1 MQQWKIR
8 ILSGVHSGVEVTL
21 PEGALVLGSDDFIAD
36 LVLSDAGVEANHFTL
51 VCQQDS
57 VILRGCKE
65 ANINGENI
73 SVEDDGIELSRH
85 AVVSV
90 GVVSVGVVKFALGY
104 AEDALI
110 VSNVSDESSEQDTP
124 VVAVQR
130 SSWKKTTLIALLCSF
145 VPSVIFAGMWYSQA
159 NGNNNETVTEAEPI
173 VLVRNILGEL
183 KLSDVR
189 VEWNA
194 AARQAVLEGY
204 VEDRTQKLDL
214 LGRIDVLGINY
225 KSDLR
230 TMEEIRRG
238 VRFILRNLGYH
249 QVKVEN
255 GDETGTLLL
264 TGYID
269 DASRWNQ
276 VEQILERDVPGL
288 VAWKVELQRAGAYMD
303 TLKALLTDAELLKK
317 VQLVTSGDRI
327 EVRGELDDIETT
339 RFYGVTRD
347 FREQYGEKPYLV
359 LKSIPK
365 VSKGTNIDF
374 PFRSV
379 NFGQV
384 PYVILT
390 DNVRYMVGART
401 PQGYRISS
409 VTPAGIELVKG
420 GRVITIEL
428 GYEGETNN
436 DKS

>member
-8 ILSGVHSGVEVTL
+8 ILSGVHAGVEVTL
-21 PEGALVLGSDDFIAD
+21 PNDSLVLGSDDFTAD
-36 LVLSDAGVEANHFTL
+36 LVLTDSDIKASHLVL
-51 VCQQDS
+51 VCDGDTVLLRDCDEVLINNES
-57 VILRGCKE
+57 VTVD
-65 ANINGENI
+65 AN
-73 SVEDDGIELSRH
+73 GIELSRNTL
-85 AVVSV
+85 VSV
-90 GVVSVGVVKFALGY
+90 GRLTFAVGHLEDDLAIDITTEAADKQAAPVSHKPSSGWKRTV
-104 AEDALI
+104 LI
-110 VSNVSDESSEQDTP
+110 GLMCS
-124 VVAVQR
+124 
-130 SSWKKTTLIALLCSF
+130 LI
-145 VPSVIFAGMWYSQA
+145 PSVIFAGVWYSQIRA
-159 NGNNNETVTEAEPI
+159 SDSDAITEAEPI
-173 VLVRNILGEL
+173 VLVRNILSEL
-183 KLSDVR
+183 KLDDVR

-194 AARQAVLEGY
+194 TARQAVLEGY
-204 VEDRTQKLDL
+204 VEDRTAKLQL
-214 LGRIDVLGINY
+214 LGRIDALGINY

-255 GDETGTLLL
+255 GEETGTLLL

-269 DASRWNQ
+269 DASRWSQ

-303 TLKALLTDAELLKK
+303 TLKALLEKAELLKK

-409 VTPAGIELVKG
+409 VTPSGIELVKG
-420 GRVITIEL
+420 GRVITIDL
-428 GYEGETNN
+428 GYEGGNTN

>member
-8 ILSGVHSGVEVTL
+8 ILSGVHTGVEVTL
-21 PEGALVLGSDDFIAD
+21 PEGTLVLGSDDFIAD

-57 VILRGCKE
+57 VILRGCEE
-65 ANINGENI
+65 ANINSEDI
-73 SVEDDGIELSRH
+73 AVADDGIELSRH
-85 AVVSV
+85 A
-90 GVVSVGVVKFALGY
+90 VVSVGVVKFALGY

-110 VSNVSDESSEQDTP
+110 VSNVSDESSQQNTP

-159 NGNNNETVTEAEPI
+159 NGNNNEIVTEAEPI

>member
-8 ILSGVHSGVEVTL
+8 ILSGVHAGVEVTL
-21 PEGALVLGSDDFIAD
+21 PNDSLVLGSDDFTAD
-36 LVLSDAGVEANHFTL
+36 LVLTDSDIKASHLVL
-51 VCQQDS
+51 VCDGDTVLLRDCDEASINSES
-57 VILRGCKE
+57 VTVD
-65 ANINGENI
+65 AN
-73 SVEDDGIELSRH
+73 GIELSRN
-85 AVVSV
+85 ALVSV
-90 GVVSVGVVKFALGY
+90 GRLTFAVGHL
-104 AEDALI
+104 EDDLAI
-110 VSNVSDESSEQDTP
+110 DITTEATDKQATP
-124 VVAVQR
+124 VSHKP
-130 SSWKKTTLIALLCSF
+130 SSGWKRTVLIGLMCSLI
-145 VPSVIFAGMWYSQA
+145 PSVIFAGVWYSQIRA
-159 NGNNNETVTEAEPI
+159 SDSDAITEAEPI
-173 VLVRNILGEL
+173 VLVRNILSEL
-183 KLSDVR
+183 KLDDVR

-194 AARQAVLEGY
+194 TARQAVLEGY
-204 VEDRTQKLDL
+204 VEDRTAKLQL
-214 LGRIDVLGINY
+214 LGRIDALGINY

-255 GDETGTLLL
+255 GEETGTLLL

-269 DASRWNQ
+269 DASRWSQ

-303 TLKALLTDAELLKK
+303 TLKALLEKAELLKK

-409 VTPAGIELVKG
+409 VTPSGIELVKG
-420 GRVITIEL
+420 GRVITIDL
-428 GYEGETNN
+428 GYEGGNTN

>member
-90 GVVSVGVVKFALGY
+90 GVVKFALGY

-110 VSNVSDESSEQDTP
+110 VTNVSDESSEQDAP

>member
-21 PEGALVLGSDDFIAD
+21 PNDSLVLGSDDFTAD
-36 LVLSDAGVEANHFTL
+36 LVLTDSGIKASHLVLVCDGETVLLCDCEEVSINNESVTVDAG
-51 VCQQDS
+51 
-57 VILRGCKE
+57 
-65 ANINGENI
+65 
-73 SVEDDGIELSRH
+73 GIELARN
-85 AVVSV
+85 ALVSV
-90 GVVSVGVVKFALGY
+90 GRLTFAVGYLEDDLVIDVASDASDKQAAPVSHNPSSGWKRTL
-104 AEDALI
+104 LI
-110 VSNVSDESSEQDTP
+110 GLMCS
-124 VVAVQR
+124 
-130 SSWKKTTLIALLCSF
+130 LI
-145 VPSVIFAGMWYSQA
+145 PSVIFAGVWYSQIHA
-159 NGNNNETVTEAEPI
+159 SDKDAITAAEPI
-173 VLVRNILGEL
+173 VLVRNILSEL
-183 KLSDVR
+183 KLDDVR

-194 AARQAVLEGY
+194 SARQAVLEGY
-204 VEDRTQKLDL
+204 VEDRTQKLQL
-214 LGRIDVLGINY
+214 LGRIDALGINY

-269 DASRWNQ
+269 DASRWSQ

-303 TLKALLTDAELLKK
+303 TLKELLEKAELLKK

-374 PFRSV
+374 PVRSV
-379 NFGQV
+379 NFGRV

-420 GRVITIEL
+420 GRVITIDL
-428 GYEGETNN
+428 GYEGENTN

>member
-21 PEGALVLGSDDFIAD
+21 PEGVLVLGSDDFIAD

-85 AVVSV
+85 A
-90 GVVSVGVVKFALGY
+90 VVSVGVVKFALGY

-428 GYEGETNN
+428 GYEGDTNN

>member
-8 ILSGVHSGVEVTL
+8 ILSGVHAGVEVTL
-21 PEGALVLGSDDFIAD
+21 PNDSLVLGSDDFTAD
-36 LVLSDAGVEANHFTL
+36 LVLTDSDIKASHLVL
-51 VCQQDS
+51 VCDGDTVLLRDCDEVLINNES
-57 VILRGCKE
+57 VTVD
-65 ANINGENI
+65 AN
-73 SVEDDGIELSRH
+73 GIELSRS
-85 AVVSV
+85 ALVSV
-90 GVVSVGVVKFALGY
+90 GRLTFAVGHL
-104 AEDALI
+104 EDDLAI
-110 VSNVSDESSEQDTP
+110 DITTEAADKQATP
-124 VVAVQR
+124 VSHKP
-130 SSWKKTTLIALLCSF
+130 SSGWKRTVLIGLMCSLI
-145 VPSVIFAGMWYSQA
+145 PSVIFAGVWYSQIRA
-159 NGNNNETVTEAEPI
+159 SDSDAITEAEPI
-173 VLVRNILGEL
+173 VLVRNILSEL
-183 KLSDVR
+183 KLDDVR

-194 AARQAVLEGY
+194 TARQAVLEGY
-204 VEDRTQKLDL
+204 VEDRTAKLQL
-214 LGRIDVLGINY
+214 LGRIDALGINY

-255 GDETGTLLL
+255 GEETGTLLL

-269 DASRWNQ
+269 DASRWSQ

-303 TLKALLTDAELLKK
+303 TLKALLEKAELLKK

-409 VTPAGIELVKG
+409 VTPSGIELVKG
-420 GRVITIEL
+420 GRVITIDL
-428 GYEGETNN
+428 GYEGGNTN

>member
-8 ILSGVHSGVEVTL
+8 ILSGVHAGVEVTL
-21 PEGALVLGSDDFIAD
+21 PNDSLVLGSDDFTAD
-36 LVLSDAGVEANHFTL
+36 LVLTDSDIKASHLVL
-51 VCQQDS
+51 VCDGDTVLLRDCDEVLINNES
-57 VILRGCKE
+57 VTVD
-65 ANINGENI
+65 AN
-73 SVEDDGIELSRH
+73 GIELSRS
-85 AVVSV
+85 ALVSV
-90 GVVSVGVVKFALGY
+90 GRLTFAVGHLEDDLAIDITTEAADKQAAPVSHKPSSGWKRTV
-104 AEDALI
+104 LI
-110 VSNVSDESSEQDTP
+110 GLMCS
-124 VVAVQR
+124 
-130 SSWKKTTLIALLCSF
+130 LI
-145 VPSVIFAGMWYSQA
+145 PSVIFAGVWYSQIRA
-159 NGNNNETVTEAEPI
+159 SDSDAITEAEPI
-173 VLVRNILGEL
+173 VLVRNILSEL
-183 KLSDVR
+183 KLDDVR

-194 AARQAVLEGY
+194 TARQAVLEGY
-204 VEDRTQKLDL
+204 VEDRTAKLQL
-214 LGRIDVLGINY
+214 LGRIDALGINY

-255 GDETGTLLL
+255 GEETGTLLL

-269 DASRWNQ
+269 DASRWSQ

-303 TLKALLTDAELLKK
+303 TLKALLEKAELLKK

-409 VTPAGIELVKG
+409 VTPSGIELVKG
-420 GRVITIEL
+420 GRVITIDL
-428 GYEGETNN
+428 GYEGGNTN

>member
-21 PEGALVLGSDDFIAD
+21 PEGALVLGSDDVIAD

-51 VCQQDS
+51 VRQQDS

-90 GVVSVGVVKFALGY
+90 GVVKFALGY

-110 VSNVSDESSEQDTP
+110 VTNVSDESSEQGTP

-264 TGYID
+264 KGYID

>member
-51 VCQQDS
+51 VRQQDS

-90 GVVSVGVVKFALGY
+90 GVVKFALGY

-110 VSNVSDESSEQDTP
+110 VTNVSDESSEQGTP

-264 TGYID
+264 KGYID

>member
-8 ILSGVHSGVEVTL
+8 ILSGVHAGVEVTL
-21 PEGALVLGSDDFIAD
+21 PNDSLVLGSDDFTAD
-36 LVLSDAGVEANHFTL
+36 LVLTDSDIKASHLVL
-51 VCQQDS
+51 VCDGDTVLLRDCDEVLINNES
-57 VILRGCKE
+57 VTVD
-65 ANINGENI
+65 AN
-73 SVEDDGIELSRH
+73 GIELSRS
-85 AVVSV
+85 ALVSV
-90 GVVSVGVVKFALGY
+90 GRLTFAVGHL
-104 AEDALI
+104 EDDLAI
-110 VSNVSDESSEQDTP
+110 DITTEAADKQATP
-124 VVAVQR
+124 VSHKP
-130 SSWKKTTLIALLCSF
+130 SSGWKRTVLIGLMCSLI
-145 VPSVIFAGMWYSQA
+145 PSVIFAGVWYGQIRASDSDA
-159 NGNNNETVTEAEPI
+159 ITEAEPI
-173 VLVRNILGEL
+173 VLVRNILSEL
-183 KLSDVR
+183 KLDDVR

-194 AARQAVLEGY
+194 TARQAVLEGY
-204 VEDRTQKLDL
+204 VEDRTAKLQL
-214 LGRIDVLGINY
+214 LGRIDALGINY

-255 GDETGTLLL
+255 GEETGTLLL

-269 DASRWNQ
+269 DASRWSQ

-303 TLKALLTDAELLKK
+303 TLKALLEKAELLKK

-409 VTPAGIELVKG
+409 VTPSGIELVKG
-420 GRVITIEL
+420 GRVITIDL
-428 GYEGETNN
+428 GYEGGNTN

>member
-8 ILSGVHSGVEVTL
+8 ILSGVHAGVEVTL
-21 PEGALVLGSDDFIAD
+21 PNDSLVLGSDDFTAD
-36 LVLSDAGVEANHFTL
+36 LVLTDSDIKASHLVL
-51 VCQQDS
+51 VCDDDTVLLRDCDEVSINNES
-57 VILRGCKE
+57 VTVD
-65 ANINGENI
+65 ANGT
-73 SVEDDGIELSRH
+73 ELSRN
-85 AVVSV
+85 ALVSV
-90 GVVSVGVVKFALGY
+90 GRLTFAVGHLEDDLAIDITTEAADKQAAPVSHKPSSGWKRTV
-104 AEDALI
+104 LI
-110 VSNVSDESSEQDTP
+110 GLMCS
-124 VVAVQR
+124 
-130 SSWKKTTLIALLCSF
+130 LI
-145 VPSVIFAGMWYSQA
+145 PSVIFAGVWYSQIRA
-159 NGNNNETVTEAEPI
+159 SDSDAITEAEPI
-173 VLVRNILGEL
+173 VLVRNILSEL
-183 KLSDVR
+183 KLDDVR

-194 AARQAVLEGY
+194 TARQAVLEGY
-204 VEDRTQKLDL
+204 VEDRTAKLQL
-214 LGRIDVLGINY
+214 LGRIDALGINY

-255 GDETGTLLL
+255 GEETGTLLL

-269 DASRWNQ
+269 DASRWSQ

-303 TLKALLTDAELLKK
+303 TLKALLEKAELLKK

-409 VTPAGIELVKG
+409 VTPSGIELVKG
-420 GRVITIEL
+420 GRVITIDL
-428 GYEGETNN
+428 GYEGGNTN

>member
-8 ILSGVHSGVEVTL
+8 ILSGVHTGVEVTL
-21 PEGALVLGSDDFIAD
+21 PEGVLVLGSDDFIAD

-57 VILRGCKE
+57 VILRGCEE
-65 ANINGENI
+65 ANIN
-73 SVEDDGIELSRH
+73 SEDIAVAGDGIELSRH
-85 AVVSV
+85 A
-90 GVVSVGVVKFALGY
+90 VVSVGVVKFALGY

-110 VSNVSDESSEQDTP
+110 VTNVSDESSEQDTP

>member
-21 PEGALVLGSDDFIAD
+21 PNDSLVLGSDDFTAD
-36 LVLSDAGVEANHFTL
+36 LVLTDSGIKASHLVLVCDGETVSLRECEEVSVNNEIIAVDAGGV
-51 VCQQDS
+51 D
-57 VILRGCKE
+57 
-65 ANINGENI
+65 
-73 SVEDDGIELSRH
+73 LSRK
-85 AVVSV
+85 ALVSV
-90 GVVSVGVVKFALGY
+90 GRLTFAVGYL
-104 AEDALI
+104 EDDLVIEMANDVASKQAKPI
-110 VSNVSDESSEQDTP
+110 GHKPSSG
-124 VVAVQR
+124 
-130 SSWKKTTLIALLCSF
+130 WKKMLLIGLICGLI
-145 VPSVIFAGMWYSQA
+145 PSVIFIGIWYDQVHASDKD
-159 NGNNNETVTEAEPI
+159 VITEAEPI
-173 VLVRNILGEL
+173 VLVRNILSEL
-183 KLSDVR
+183 ELNDVR

-194 AARQAVLEGY
+194 NALQAVLEGY
-204 VEDRTQKLDL
+204 VEDRTQKVQL
-214 LGRIDVLGINY
+214 LGRIDALGINY

-255 GDETGTLLL
+255 GNETGTLLL

-288 VAWKVELQRAGAYMD
+288 IAWKVELQRAGAYMV
-303 TLKALLTDAELLKK
+303 TLKELLGEAELLKK

-327 EVRGELDDIETT
+327 EVRGELDDVETT

-365 VSKGTNIDF
+365 VSKGINIDF

-379 NFGQV
+379 NFGLF

-409 VTPAGIELVKG
+409 VTPAGIELVKR
-420 GRVITIEL
+420 GRVITIDLE
-428 GYEGETNN
+428 YEGENNN
-436 DKS
+436 D

>member
-8 ILSGVHSGVEVTL
+8 ILSGVHTGVEVTL
-21 PEGALVLGSDDFIAD
+21 PEGVLVLGSDDFIAD

-57 VILRGCKE
+57 VILRGCEE
-65 ANINGENI
+65 ANIN
-73 SVEDDGIELSRH
+73 SEDIAVAGDGIELSRH
-85 AVVSV
+85 A
-90 GVVSVGVVKFALGY
+90 VVSVGVVKFALGY

-110 VSNVSDESSEQDTP
+110 VSNVSDESSQQNTP

-159 NGNNNETVTEAEPI
+159 NGSNNEIVTEAEPI

-288 VAWKVELQRAGAYMD
+288 IAWKVELQRAGAYMD

>member
-21 PEGALVLGSDDFIAD
+21 PNDSLVLGSDDFTAD
-36 LVLSDAGVEANHFTL
+36 LVLTDSDIKASHLVLVFDGETVLLRDCEEVSISNEITVVDADGVVLPRKAL
-51 VCQQDS
+51 
-57 VILRGCKE
+57 
-65 ANINGENI
+65 
-73 SVEDDGIELSRH
+73 
-85 AVVSV
+85 VSV
-90 GVVSVGVVKFALGY
+90 GRLTFAIGY
-104 AEDALI
+104 LEDDLVIEAANDVI
-110 VSNVSDESSEQDTP
+110 NKQVTP
-124 VVAVQR
+124 VNHKR
-130 SSWKKTTLIALLCSF
+130 PSGGKRALLIGLLCGLI
-145 VPSVIFAGMWYSQA
+145 PSAIFIGVLFNQMHANDKDVI
-159 NGNNNETVTEAEPI
+159 TEAEPI
-173 VLVRNILGEL
+173 VLVRNILNEL
-183 KLSDVR
+183 KLDDVR

-194 AARQAVLEGY
+194 SVRQAVLEGY
-204 VEDRTQKLDL
+204 VEDRTQKLQL
-214 LGRIDVLGINY
+214 LGRIDALSINY

-269 DASRWNQ
+269 DASRWSQ

-303 TLKALLTDAELLKK
+303 TLKELLEKAELSKK

-379 NFGQV
+379 NFGRS

-420 GRVITIEL
+420 GQVVTIEL
-428 GYEGETNN
+428 GYEDENTN

>member
-8 ILSGVHSGVEVTL
+8 ILSGVHTGVEVTL
-21 PEGALVLGSDDFIAD
+21 PEGVLVLGSDDFIAD
-36 LVLSDAGVEANHFTL
+36 LVLSDAGVEANHFAL

-57 VILRGCKE
+57 VILRGCEE
-65 ANINGENI
+65 ANIN
-73 SVEDDGIELSRH
+73 SEDIAVAGDGIELSRH
-85 AVVSV
+85 A
-90 GVVSVGVVKFALGY
+90 VVSVGVVKFALGY

-110 VSNVSDESSEQDTP
+110 VSNVSDESSQQNTP

-159 NGNNNETVTEAEPI
+159 NGNNNEIVTEAEPI

-288 VAWKVELQRAGAYMD
+288 IAWKVELQRAGPYMD

>member
-21 PEGALVLGSDDFIAD
+21 PEGDLVLGSDDFIAD

-85 AVVSV
+85 A
-90 GVVSVGVVKFALGY
+90 VVSVGVVKFALGY

>member
-51 VCQQDS
+51 VCQQNS

-90 GVVSVGVVKFALGY
+90 GVVKFALGY

-110 VSNVSDESSEQDTP
+110 VNNVSDESSEQDTP

>member
-51 VCQQDS
+51 ACQQDS

-73 SVEDDGIELSRH
+73 SVEDDGIELLRH
-85 AVVSV
+85 A
-90 GVVSVGVVKFALGY
+90 VVSVGVVKFALGY
-104 AEDALI
+104 AEEALI

>member
-1 MQQWKIR
+1 M
-8 ILSGVHSGVEVTL
+8 
-21 PEGALVLGSDDFIAD
+21 
-36 LVLSDAGVEANHFTL
+36 
-51 VCQQDS
+51 
-57 VILRGCKE
+57 
-65 ANINGENI
+65 
-73 SVEDDGIELSRH
+73 
-85 AVVSV
+85 
-90 GVVSVGVVKFALGY
+90 
-104 AEDALI
+104 
-110 VSNVSDESSEQDTP
+110 
-124 VVAVQR
+124 
-130 SSWKKTTLIALLCSF
+130 
-145 VPSVIFAGMWYSQA
+145 
-159 NGNNNETVTEAEPI
+159 
-173 VLVRNILGEL
+173 RNILSEL
-183 KLSDVR
+183 KLDDVR

-194 AARQAVLEGY
+194 TARQAVLEGY
-204 VEDRTQKLDL
+204 VEDRTAKLQL
-214 LGRIDVLGINY
+214 LGRIDALGINY

-255 GDETGTLLL
+255 GEETGTLLL

-269 DASRWNQ
+269 DASRWSQ

-303 TLKALLTDAELLKK
+303 TLKALLEKAELLKK

-409 VTPAGIELVKG
+409 VTPSGIELVKG
-420 GRVITIEL
+420 GRVITIDL
-428 GYEGETNN
+428 GYEGGNTN

>member
-8 ILSGVHSGVEVTL
+8 ILSGVHTGVEVTL

-57 VILRGCKE
+57 VILRGCEE
-65 ANINGENI
+65 ANINSEDI
-73 SVEDDGIELSRH
+73 AVADDGIELSRH
-85 AVVSV
+85 A
-90 GVVSVGVVKFALGY
+90 VVSVGVVKFALGY

-110 VSNVSDESSEQDTP
+110 VSNVSDESSQQNTP

-159 NGNNNETVTEAEPI
+159 NGNNNEIVTEAEPI

>member
-21 PEGALVLGSDDFIAD
+21 PNDSLVLGSDDFTAD
-36 LVLSDAGVEANHFTL
+36 LVLTDSGIKASHLVL
-51 VCQQDS
+51 VCDRETVLLRDCEEVSINNES
-57 VILRGCKE
+57 VTVDTG
-65 ANINGENI
+65 
-73 SVEDDGIELSRH
+73 GIELARN
-85 AVVSV
+85 ALVSV
-90 GVVSVGVVKFALGY
+90 GRLTFAVGYLEDDLVIDVASDASDKQAAPVSHKPSSGWKRTL
-104 AEDALI
+104 LI
-110 VSNVSDESSEQDTP
+110 GLMCS
-124 VVAVQR
+124 
-130 SSWKKTTLIALLCSF
+130 LI
-145 VPSVIFAGMWYSQA
+145 PSVIFAGVWYSQIHA
-159 NGNNNETVTEAEPI
+159 SDKDAITAAEPI
-173 VLVRNILGEL
+173 VLVRNILSEL
-183 KLSDVR
+183 KLDDVR

-194 AARQAVLEGY
+194 SARQAVLEGY
-204 VEDRTQKLDL
+204 VEDRTQKLQL
-214 LGRIDVLGINY
+214 LGRIDALGINY

-269 DASRWNQ
+269 DASRWSQ

-303 TLKALLTDAELLKK
+303 TLKELLEKAELLKK

-379 NFGQV
+379 NFGRV

-420 GRVITIEL
+420 GRVITIDL
-428 GYEGETNN
+428 GYEGENTN

>member
-90 GVVSVGVVKFALGY
+90 GVVKFALGY

-110 VSNVSDESSEQDTP
+110 ASNVSDESSEQDTP

-159 NGNNNETVTEAEPI
+159 NGNNNEAVTEAEPI

>member
-85 AVVSV
+85 A
-90 GVVSVGVVKFALGY
+90 VVSVGVVKFALGY

-264 TGYID
+264 RGYID

>member
-8 ILSGVHSGVEVTL
+8 ILSGVHTGVEVTL
-21 PEGALVLGSDDFIAD
+21 PEGVLVLGSDDFIAD

-51 VCQQDS
+51 VCHKDS
-57 VILRGCKE
+57 VILRGCEE
-65 ANINGENI
+65 ANIN
-73 SVEDDGIELSRH
+73 SEDIAVAGDGIELSRH
-85 AVVSV
+85 A
-90 GVVSVGVVKFALGY
+90 VVSVGVVKFALGY

-110 VSNVSDESSEQDTP
+110 VSNVSDESSQQNTP

-159 NGNNNETVTEAEPI
+159 NGNNNEIVTEAEPI

-288 VAWKVELQRAGAYMD
+288 IAWKVELQRAGAYMD

>member
-8 ILSGVHSGVEVTL
+8 ILSGVHAGVEVTL
-21 PEGALVLGSDDFIAD
+21 PNDSLVLGSDDFTAD
-36 LVLSDAGVEANHFTL
+36 LVLTDSDIKASHLVL
-51 VCQQDS
+51 VCDGETVLLRDCDEVSINNES
-57 VILRGCKE
+57 VTVD
-65 ANINGENI
+65 A
-73 SVEDDGIELSRH
+73 DGFELSRN
-85 AVVSV
+85 ALVSV
-90 GVVSVGVVKFALGY
+90 GRLNFAVGHLEDDLVIDIATEAADKHVAPVSHKPSSGWKRTV
-104 AEDALI
+104 LI
-110 VSNVSDESSEQDTP
+110 GLMCS
-124 VVAVQR
+124 
-130 SSWKKTTLIALLCSF
+130 LI
-145 VPSVIFAGMWYSQA
+145 PSVIFAGVWYSQIRA
-159 NGNNNETVTEAEPI
+159 SDSDAITEAEPI
-173 VLVRNILGEL
+173 VLVRNILSEL
-183 KLSDVR
+183 KLDDVR

-194 AARQAVLEGY
+194 TARQAVLEGY
-204 VEDRTQKLDL
+204 VEDRTAKLQL
-214 LGRIDVLGINY
+214 LGRIDELGINY

-255 GDETGTLLL
+255 GEETGTLLL

-269 DASRWNQ
+269 DASRWSQ

-303 TLKALLTDAELLKK
+303 TLKALLEKAELLKK

-420 GRVITIEL
+420 GRVITIDL
-428 GYEGETNN
+428 GYEGGNTN

>member
-8 ILSGVHSGVEVTL
+8 ILSGVHAGVEVTL
-21 PEGALVLGSDDFIAD
+21 PNDSLVLGSDDFTAD
-36 LVLSDAGVEANHFTL
+36 LVLTDSDIKASHLVL
-51 VCQQDS
+51 VCDGDTVLLRDCDEVLINNES
-57 VILRGCKE
+57 VTVD
-65 ANINGENI
+65 AN
-73 SVEDDGIELSRH
+73 GIELSRN
-85 AVVSV
+85 ALVSV
-90 GVVSVGVVKFALGY
+90 GRLTFAVGHLEDDLAIDITTEATDKQAAPVSHKPSSGWKRTV
-104 AEDALI
+104 LI
-110 VSNVSDESSEQDTP
+110 GLMCS
-124 VVAVQR
+124 
-130 SSWKKTTLIALLCSF
+130 LI
-145 VPSVIFAGMWYSQA
+145 PSVIFAGVWYSQIRA
-159 NGNNNETVTEAEPI
+159 SDSDAITEAEPI
-173 VLVRNILGEL
+173 VLVRNILSEL
-183 KLSDVR
+183 KLDDVR

-194 AARQAVLEGY
+194 TARQAVLEGY
-204 VEDRTQKLDL
+204 VEDRTAKLQL
-214 LGRIDVLGINY
+214 LGRIDALGINY

-255 GDETGTLLL
+255 GEETGTLLL

-269 DASRWNQ
+269 DASRWSQ

-303 TLKALLTDAELLKK
+303 TLKALLEKAELLKK

-409 VTPAGIELVKG
+409 VTPSGIELVKG
-420 GRVITIEL
+420 GRVITIDL
-428 GYEGETNN
+428 GYEGGNTN

>member
-8 ILSGVHSGVEVTL
+8 ILSGVHTGVEVTL
-21 PEGALVLGSDDFIAD
+21 PEGVLVLGSDDFIAD
-36 LVLSDAGVEANHFTL
+36 LVLSDAGVEANHVTL
-51 VCQQDS
+51 VCHQDS
-57 VILRGCKE
+57 VILRGCEE
-65 ANINGENI
+65 ANIN
-73 SVEDDGIELSRH
+73 SEDIAVAGDGIELSRH
-85 AVVSV
+85 A
-90 GVVSVGVVKFALGY
+90 VVSVGVVKFALGY

-110 VSNVSDESSEQDTP
+110 VSNVSDESSQQNTP

-159 NGNNNETVTEAEPI
+159 NGNNNEIVTEAEPI

-288 VAWKVELQRAGAYMD
+288 IAWKVELQRAGAYMD